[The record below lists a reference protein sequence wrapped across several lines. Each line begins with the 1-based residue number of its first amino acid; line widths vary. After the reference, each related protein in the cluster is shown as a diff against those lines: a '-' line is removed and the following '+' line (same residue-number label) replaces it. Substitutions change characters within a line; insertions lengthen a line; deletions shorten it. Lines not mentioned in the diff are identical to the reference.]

1 MKKIILLILVNT
13 ILFISCSDSDPQNA
27 AVPSIQ
33 VFETKT
39 ESVTII
45 DEFVGQVYGQK
56 DIAIRA
62 RVEGFLDG
70 IYFDEGSL
78 VKKGKLLYKIES
90 QPYEADVAAKMSKV
104 AEAKTMLAKALSDL
118 NRIRPLAENNAVS
131 QSDLDA
137 AVANHDAAKETVKA
151 AEANLDASN
160 IYLSYTNVKS
170 PLTGIIGKTKAKV
183 GDFVG
188 KSPNPVILNTVSLI
202 DTMLVEFFITESQY
216 LLLFRTISEKYPE
229 FKKTGVLR
237 PGRVEPNLEL
247 ILADGSIYQHKG
259 NVKFIDREIDP
270 TTGSIL
276 AQASFPNPDKLLR
289 PGLFAKIRAELS
301 KVDDGILIPQRCV
314 MELQGNYSVYVV
326 NNENQIES
334 RDIKASHTIGSKWL
348 ISEGLKPGEKVVF
361 EGLQKVKPGVTVN
374 AVSAEP
380 NSKTNEIKE

>member
-1 MKKIILLILVNT
+1 MKRIILLFLAFT

-45 DEFVGQVYGQK
+45 EEFVGQVYGQK

-62 RVEGFLDG
+62 RVEGFLEG

-137 AVANHDAAKETVKA
+137 AVANHDAAEETVKA
-151 AEANLDASN
+151 AEANLRASN

-202 DTMLVEFFITESQY
+202 DTMLVEFFITESKY

-237 PGRVEPNLEL
+237 SGRIEPNLEL

-259 NVKFIDREIDP
+259 LLKFIDRDIDP

-289 PGLFAKIRAELS
+289 PGLFAKIRGELS

-314 MELQGNYSVYVV
+314 MELQGNFSVYIV
-326 NNENQIES
+326 NNENLIES
-334 RDIKASHTIGSKWL
+334 RDIKASKKIGSKWL